1 LVGFLFLLV
10 YAENYRGVFAI
21 AFLPALLGVLVLLRF
36 VKEIKNTGEPK
47 RLPQFTFSGLSP
59 AYRQYL
65 GVVLLFGLGNSS
77 DAFLLVRSQDLGF
90 SGADLLLLY
99 AAFNLMS
106 VVLGI
111 TVGKLSDRIGRQP
124 LLVAGYGLFSL
135 VYLGF
140 AVAES
145 RGFVWIL
152 FVFYGLYNVLT
163 RGVQKALVADLIN
176 PDRRGAEIGT
186 FHMLVGLAALPA
198 SLLAGWLYTQ
208 VSVGAPFYLSAGL
221 SAIAALL
228 LWRLRLPTAHKVVS

>member
-1 LVGFLFLLV
+1 MK
-10 YAENYRGVFAI
+10 Y
-21 AFLPALLGVLVLLRF
+21 
-36 VKEIKNTGEPK
+36 VKEPRAIGEK
-47 RLPQFTFSGLSP
+47 KKLPQFTFSGLSP

-65 GVVLLFGLGNSS
+65 GVIALFGLGNSS

-90 SGADLLLLY
+90 NGADLLLLY

-106 VVLGI
+106 VVLGM
-111 TVGKLSDRIGRQP
+111 TVGKLSDRVGRQP

-140 AVAES
+140 AVVQS
-145 RGFVWIL
+145 QGIIWIL
-152 FVFYGLYNVLT
+152 FIFYGLYTALT
-163 RGVQKALVADLIN
+163 RGVQKALVADLIH

-208 VSVGAPFYLSAGL
+208 VSVGAPFYVSASL

-228 LWRLRLPTAHKVVS
+228 LWRLRLPSAQKSSQNTVSLSRIQL